1 MTIGTRI
8 ALGFATVLLLTVG
21 VAFVG
26 WNSLGTYAERVDL
39 EAHTADLDTRLKSVR
54 LEEARFVTERDAK
67 AAANVPG
74 MLDALQAEAQDT
86 RAALADGEGRRLL
99 DEVRSGIDGYR
110 AAFSN
115 FVTQDAEAHARTD
128 SMETRARALRERPR

>member
-8 ALGFATVLLLTVG
+8 AIGFATVLLLTVG

-26 WNSLGTYAERVDL
+26 WNSLSTYAERVDL
-39 EAHTADLDTRLKSVR
+39 AAHTADLDTRLKSVR

-74 MLDALQAEAQDT
+74 MLDALQAEAQQT
-86 RAALADGEGRRLL
+86 RAAL
-99 DEVRSGIDGYR
+99 
-110 AAFSN
+110 
-115 FVTQDAEAHARTD
+115 
-128 SMETRARALRERPR
+128 